1 MLLRSIPA
9 SSHHLPLN
17 KVTEVIRSMK
27 KFLAFFSVVIIL
39 FGAVGGLYLKY
50 IHQSEYNVFI
60 ESYSHGKMTLEGG
73 GEKDGTAKKFRVT
86 CKKGKTVTVK
96 IAPERTK
103 NAYYDLAH
111 FTVNGVDLTDE
122 VKDSLE
128 YEFTV
133 EKKTNIVATFKKGK
147 KSSGK
152 KTSSSSSAKTSSTS
166 KSSD

>member
-1 MLLRSIPA
+1 
-9 SSHHLPLN
+9 
-17 KVTEVIRSMK
+17 MK
-27 KFLAFFSVVIIL
+27 KFLAFFSVVVIL
-39 FGAVGGLYLKY
+39 FAAVGGLYLKY
-50 IHQSEYNVFI
+50 IHQSEYNVFV
-60 ESYSHGKMTLEGG
+60 ESYAHGKMTLEGG

-103 NAYYDLAH
+103 KAYYDLAH

-133 EKKTNIVATFKKGK
+133 EKKTNIVATFKKGRK
-147 KSSGK
+147 PSS
-152 KTSSSSSAKTSSTS
+152 KTKTTSKATKAASTS
-166 KSSD
+166 RSAD